1 MAYNKDQNE
10 PKVPVSNVEKRTSSD
25 LLPRFYRTKGNK
37 KFLQATLDQLI
48 QPGTVKKINGYIGRE
63 TAKAVK
69 SSDIFLQAA
78 DITRQNYQLE
88 PAAVIQDYLGNTTF
102 FKDYIDHINHIG
114 VFDGVN
120 TNHSR
125 LNKQEFYSWNPHIS
139 WDKFVNYQQYYWLPF
154 GPDPIEV
161 LGNQLEIQSTYTVKG
176 VDEEDN
182 VAYLFTPNGLT
193 RNPTLRLFRG
203 QTYTFD
209 IDAEGHP
216 FSIKTQRTSGNLN
229 RYTYGV
235 DKFAVEKGTITFT
248 VPVNAPD
255 VLFYVSENA
264 VDTGGVFHVLDI
276 DENTSIDLTQ
286 DFLGKKDYIIPNGTS
301 KGLRISNGMK
311 LSFGGQVT
319 PEKYETNFW
328 YVEGVGTAIR
338 LVSDKDLEVK
348 TSYNVETNILFDDT
362 PFDQLPF
369 GDASTLPGTKDYITI
384 NRASPDLNPWSRYN
398 RWFHQDV
405 VVASALANGQ
415 VADLDQTFRATRP
428 IIEFDA
434 GIKLHNYGLVSKQA
448 VDVIDNFTTDVF
460 STIEGSLG
468 YNVDGIDLATGMRVL
483 FTADLDSKVK
493 DKIFKVNFVDVTPP
507 ARQISFIPEFVVDVN
522 TNIFTFPTEHGLPN
536 YARVTY
542 LVNGNDPMSGLTNRQ
557 VYYVKVLNTVAI
569 ELHTTPQLNKQADIF
584 TITSGTHKLEV
595 YIGKRR
601 QIYLEEAVDSSPIL
615 YETVAVNYGTVD
627 TVTSDIKGNQGQT
640 YWYNGTTWKLAQLK
654 TAVNQPPLFDVFDS
668 NEISYSD
675 NTVYDGSTFTGTK
688 IFSYKVGTGTA
699 DPTLKFPLTYQ
710 NINNIGDI
718 VFEFNLLTDSFAYK
732 NVTDVLYKN
741 TDVGYLKV
749 SIDFEQVSFENA
761 WTTSLIEDAQPVVR
775 VFKESNLTNNFPI
788 DVYDDKNDL
797 ADLEVRVYI
806 NGKRLAK
813 NLYTI
818 VDAVIRKIVN
828 LNTDVALTDVVTLRC
843 FAKQTKNNNGYY
855 EIPGSLQNNPL
866 NNNVE
871 KFTLGEVIDHVDSII
886 DNISTFDGAYPGNGN
901 LRDLGNLAAYG
912 TRFVQHSGPINLS
925 LYHLG
930 NKSTNV
936 INALDQAR
944 NDYGKFKRS
953 FIIAATDSGIDTD
966 ARRHVDFV
974 LQQVNK
980 DRPKTSPYFLTDMF
994 GYTASNRIEYTVLDA
1009 RIKTYPL
1016 TNKFNLTT
1024 LSNKSVNIYLNG
1036 EQLIH
1041 GRDYQFGDD
1050 VFFELLIDISEDDL
1064 IEAYEYET
1072 TDGCFC
1078 PATPSKLGLYPKF
1091 EPKKYID
1098 DTYVEPTE
1106 VIQGHDGSI
1115 TVAFGDYRDDLILEL
1130 ETRIFNNIKVNYD
1143 SNIFDI
1149 WEYVPGYN
1157 RDTAY
1162 TREEFDKILSKYFFQ
1177 WTSNIQQ
1184 DYTKHIGYDQTNTFT
1199 YNYRG
1204 NYSPAQEDVPAAW
1217 RGIYKWYFDTDRPH
1231 TNPWECIGYSIE
1243 PRWWQEVYGPAPYT
1257 SDNLILWDDIK
1268 QGIVREPGVPIRRL
1282 TKFAKP
1288 ILNSGLPVNDQGVLL
1303 SPLDAGLVQ
1312 GFIRLNDG
1320 GYFVFGDQSTV
1331 ESAWRRSS
1339 YLPFALITTC
1349 LLMQPNAV
1357 LGRCL
1362 DRNRV
1367 IRNKNSQLIY
1377 SNTGLRIRLQDIL
1390 IPSTA
1395 NRNNNTR
1402 TYTSGLINY
1411 IVDYLSSENTAQI
1424 DAYASDLQLLT
1435 NKIATKLGA
1444 FTSQAKYK
1452 ILLDSKNPSSTGGV
1466 FVPEENYFVDLNV
1479 SSAIRKVIYSGV
1491 MITKFA
1497 DGFELRGYNFD
1508 NPYFTYYGYR
1518 QDNRVINV
1526 GGISESYINWNGS
1539 QLYTAG
1545 KLVKANNQYYRV
1557 KSTHTTGEVF
1567 DDQYYVR
1574 LAELPVTGGREAII
1588 RKSFDSSD
1596 VQTIAYG
1603 TKLTTIQEVADVLQG
1618 YGAYLED
1625 QGFVFDD
1632 FNNEMG
1638 VITNWETSVKEFMFW
1653 STQNWSV
1660 GAVISLSPSANKL
1673 IFKSDIS
1680 VVGDITDPFYS
1691 YSVYRVDGQKLD
1703 PEFISTYRNDGVFTI
1718 EPENTNYGIFGIT
1731 LYLLQKE
1738 HIVVLDN
1745 TTLFNDTIYD
1755 QEAGYR
1761 QERIKVIGYT
1771 TSNWK
1776 GSFEIPGFIYDQA
1789 IINAWEPWTDYNLG
1803 DIVKHKEFYYS
1814 AGKFLIGTQ
1823 EFENENWILLEE
1835 KPKAALLPNWDYK
1848 AETFTD
1854 FYDLDTDNFDAGQQK
1869 IAQHLIGYQK
1879 RQYLENIIQ
1888 NDVSQYKFYQGMII
1902 EKGTQN
1908 VLNKLFDVL
1917 SADGQDSLTFDEEW
1931 AFRVGEYGAVD
1942 TFDEIEFALN
1952 ESQFKINPQ
1961 PVELVSTIDPT
1972 INDFVYRQRPSDIYI
1987 KPLNYTN
1994 DIWPISTATPYLR
2007 TPGYVKTE
2015 DVKLSVDKLD
2025 DLLTYDIASF
2035 IEGEYV
2041 WCAFENRSWN
2051 VYRFSKTAFN
2061 ITDVSYANSVV
2072 TVSCNKTLTIE
2083 SGDIVGIEGS
2093 DKLAGFHKVV
2103 SVSLNTFTVS
2113 KKIEGWTPFADAD
2126 TILSYIFN
2134 QQRIGNVDDANSI
2147 IPRYIKPDEL
2157 FWADDTGNGTWTTY
2171 KNAGVFRKGSLLN
2184 STPTANLK
2192 FGSSTAV
2199 DQTGNIAAVVD
2210 RDGVTVYEKGSSDN
2224 LWSSTYRLLVDPT
2237 MSATTPLFGSTVKFS
2252 QDGKWLAVAAQD
2264 ASGIDYGY
2272 VSMYKRELNG
2282 AYTFFRLFKSPTP
2295 ASNEK
2300 YGSSICFGR
2309 KTNPEAVYT
2318 ALTGS
2323 YDNTGTGARWTVRR
2337 VGALY
2342 SVTNSVKG
2350 VSYSI
2355 GDTIVISGSELG
2367 GDSPDNNL
2375 TITVNNVNAATGA
2388 IESFAYTGTGLPD
2401 TYFLAIAAQGY
2412 NANQG
2417 RVYTYQYSENAGWSL
2432 LGFLPTATISGDQFG
2447 YDIAMS
2453 GTGGKLIVSA
2463 PAANQDT
2470 GNVFVYSFNPTLDL
2484 YQLSQTI
2491 SGSINDDAERFG
2503 ESIAISNSG
2512 DYIAVGAPLINVGSK
2527 KDVGQVLI
2535 YKRPA
2540 NNTSALHLLYQTID
2554 SPRKE
2559 VNERYGTDIEFMN
2572 GEDTLVVFS
2581 KYGDIENIATLDS
2594 GDTTFDNN
2602 SLQLLDVE
2610 SDIGRIDIFDR
2621 YNTKFIYGESLKNSS
2636 VPLSG
2641 YGNEIAVGSN
2651 VILVSAINEI
2661 DTGAVNS
2668 GNVYSYVKT
2677 ANTTS
2682 WSVLHSQI
2690 AKVDVSKIKKAFLY
2704 NKVTNQIVKYLDV
2717 IDPIQGE
2724 IPGIADQE
2732 IKYKTYFDPAVY
2744 SIGTDEVIVDDG
2756 MNWTSNQVGMLWWDL
2771 TNAKFIDTQTGDVIY
2786 RTSTWNKLYDTASI
2800 DVYEWVETTLL
2811 PSAWNKIADTESG
2824 YAKGVSGTTKH
2835 GDNIYSVK
2843 KRYDSI
2849 SKTFKETYYYWVK
2862 NKKITPNVEGRQ
2874 LSSSDVANLIS
2885 DPVGYGYSCIAFTS
2899 TNSFSLINCEQ
2910 YLQGTD
2916 VVLSVQYWLSD
2927 VTNSNFHSQWKLL
2940 STNRNTII
2948 PTAIETKWFHSLVG
2962 KDANDRVVPDINLPT
2977 KQRYGIEFRP
2987 RQSMFV
2993 NRIEAL
2999 KQVIERTNSSLRNVL
3014 IADDYDLSDLEQYEA
3029 APSTI
3034 TGLWDITIDT
3044 DSELRFVSTVL
3055 AQTASLDAVLED
3067 GRVTAV
3073 NIIRAGAGYGKLAP
3087 VPVSV
3092 RSDSVDIDGDPV
3104 LWYGPNAKIFGSGA
3118 GAVIKT
3124 IVDSTGGI
3132 VDTVIL
3138 NQGEGY
3144 DAQTFMS
3151 VRDFSV
3157 LVLSDSS
3164 TIDTWSV
3171 YSWNFAAREWLRVR
3185 SQSYNVRKYWDYI
3198 DWFDTGYNQFIKV
3211 DYLVENTYEL
3221 VTTDISIGEIAK
3233 VRNVGSGGWLLLEK
3247 YSDLQTIDYTLNFK
3261 VIGRQNG
3268 TIQFSDKLYNFAD
3281 TTLGYDGPLFD
3292 SDVFDN
3298 SPTTE
3303 IRIILNTLR
3312 DNILV
3317 DELRIEYLKLFFS
3330 SVRYAMYE
3338 QTFLDWAFKTSF
3350 VKSMHNVGEL
3360 QQKVTYNSDNLE
3372 FFEEYIK
3379 EVKPYR
3385 TTIREYVSNY
3395 AKLENSETAV
3405 TDFDLLPVIDEAL
3418 NVTPLTVSVTNTGQ
3432 ISTSYDEIN
3441 TYPWKFWKDNL
3452 GFEITSLQVIA
3463 NGRGYVTRPV
3473 VEIIGPQLPGG
3484 IPAEAKAYIANGSVY
3499 RVDLTNPG
3507 SGYITTPRVRIVGG
3521 VNLATGRAASVVAQL
3536 GNGVIRSSRM
3546 KIKFDRISKTYEI
3559 TNLTQIET
3567 FIGTGTRTQFGLR
3580 WSPDIN
3586 IGNSYVTVNS
3596 IELLRDQYSLAEV
3609 ELGRGTATQLGYT
3622 SYSGLITFETA
3633 PARGAS
3639 ILVEYKKDFRHLSA
3653 TDRIT
3658 HYYNPTTGMLGKDFA
3673 QLMSGVDYGGVQI
3686 TGLDFGI
3693 SVGWDALP
3701 WFTESWDSVDPTF
3714 EDYILTF
3721 TGSRVEVL
3729 VDVNGSTP
3737 PAGSGFVLPEN
3748 SETMQIEVGWIM
3760 QDAAGQEHTV
3770 IFAAHNVLFDGWGI
3784 GFAVALS
3791 GLAWPLTFTSPGY
3804 ANEFRMPYVP
3814 ELGQDINIYISKFNE
3829 DGISYSPSIR
3839 VDDPDFATIN
3849 QTNNNA
3855 IMTTFVGDGEVDI
3868 IILPSTANLDFN
3880 DRIIFRKDTSDGS
3893 YAPRDD
3899 EYDTQLT
3906 GGDLAYSS
3914 ATGVAPDD
3922 IILDGDSLVSATTSN
3937 APEEVV
3943 PGQVMD
3949 TVAIKVF
3956 HRPSGGCPNILFT
3969 NYQGDGSTTNYSI
3982 GQYFPNDSS
3991 VVIKVENTVLEIV
4004 TDYTIDYQNN
4014 LISFITAPNVGD
4026 TISIMSISFNSA
4038 NVLDLDYFVSDGT
4051 TTEYI
4056 TRANWLPT
4064 MSSTVLV
4071 NGQITDYLLFST
4083 DDQYTAIVGQ
4093 TWRSRTGIRFA
4104 EPPAAGAIINY
4115 IIDTADIEQTAS
4127 VVKNETITYVTGT
4140 STYQLTNIV
4149 GVNSPLDQNILVKNN
4164 QAILKPASA
4173 NYFTMQNDNLSYAL
4187 ADHKYVGV
4195 SIDTSDIKVYKDA
4208 DLLTFGPEYT
4218 VLFDYADSL
4227 YGVLESSIL
4236 IDGGT
4241 GYVLGETLDA
4251 TGGTVGPSG
4260 SGAKFQVTQ
4269 INGVGTIQQ
4278 IELID
4283 AGSYITAPTSP
4294 FMLVGGTGTAAA
4306 ITAEFDL
4313 IEDHPNITI
4322 NLKPGMFTDN
4332 AKLTVLVDSNADYV
4346 INSNNTITF
4355 NEIFADGT
4363 PITITSY
4370 YNHNILGIERTI
4382 DTLVPA
4388 ISVTNGTT
4396 EYYELSGKLGGLFKL
4411 RNTAVAGDFVW
4422 VIKNSEFLMHNIDYV
4437 LEDDLIT
4444 VRLKDYLFD
4453 TDIIQIMAFTNTVVH
4468 ENFAYMQFKDML
4480 NRVHYKRLNKAKST
4494 LLSKD
4499 LTQFD
4504 VSITVDDSTVL
4515 DTPNAAKNVPGIIEI
4530 NGERIEYFVKVGN
4543 VLSQIRRGTLG
4554 TGVPVYHSKDSNVQN
4569 IGSSETIP
4577 YKDEFIVTTHTSD
4590 GVSNIVALPYI
4601 PKINDMEVFVGG
4613 LRLKKKQYKI
4623 YGKLVGGVV
4632 VDPEYPEST
4641 AGDITLPAEF
4651 SITGRA
4657 ELRLTTIP
4665 PMGVKISVIKKQGK
4679 LWNDVGQRLAKS
4691 NNSVANF
4698 IKEAASPW
4706 VDTYLDKYEN
4716 RIVSSDGNPLQTGD
4730 GEPLEY

>member
-1 MAYNKDQNE
+1 
-10 PKVPVSNVEKRTSSD
+10 
-25 LLPRFYRTKGNK
+25 
-37 KFLQATLDQLI
+37 
-48 QPGTVKKINGYIGRE
+48 
-63 TAKAVK
+63 
-69 SSDIFLQAA
+69 
-78 DITRQNYQLE
+78 
-88 PAAVIQDYLGNTTF
+88 
-102 FKDYIDHINHIG
+102 
-114 VFDGVN
+114 
-120 TNHSR
+120 
-125 LNKQEFYSWNPHIS
+125 
-139 WDKFVNYQQYYWLPF
+139 
-154 GPDPIEV
+154 
-161 LGNQLEIQSTYTVKG
+161 
-176 VDEEDN
+176 
-182 VAYLFTPNGLT
+182 
-193 RNPTLRLFRG
+193 
-203 QTYTFD
+203 
-209 IDAEGHP
+209 
-216 FSIKTQRTSGNLN
+216 
-229 RYTYGV
+229 
-235 DKFAVEKGTITFT
+235 
-248 VPVNAPD
+248 
-255 VLFYVSENA
+255 
-264 VDTGGVFHVLDI
+264 
-276 DENTSIDLTQ
+276 
-286 DFLGKKDYIIPNGTS
+286 
-301 KGLRISNGMK
+301 
-311 LSFGGQVT
+311 
-319 PEKYETNFW
+319 
-328 YVEGVGTAIR
+328 
-338 LVSDKDLEVK
+338 
-348 TSYNVETNILFDDT
+348 
-362 PFDQLPF
+362 
-369 GDASTLPGTKDYITI
+369 
-384 NRASPDLNPWSRYN
+384 
-398 RWFHQDV
+398 
-405 VVASALANGQ
+405 
-415 VADLDQTFRATRP
+415 
-428 IIEFDA
+428 
-434 GIKLHNYGLVSKQA
+434 
-448 VDVIDNFTTDVF
+448 
-460 STIEGSLG
+460 
-468 YNVDGIDLATGMRVL
+468 
-483 FTADLDSKVK
+483 
-493 DKIFKVNFVDVTPP
+493 
-507 ARQISFIPEFVVDVN
+507 
-522 TNIFTFPTEHGLPN
+522 
-536 YARVTY
+536 
-542 LVNGNDPMSGLTNRQ
+542 
-557 VYYVKVLNTVAI
+557 
-569 ELHTTPQLNKQADIF
+569 
-584 TITSGTHKLEV
+584 
-595 YIGKRR
+595 
-601 QIYLEEAVDSSPIL
+601 
-615 YETVAVNYGTVD
+615 
-627 TVTSDIKGNQGQT
+627 
-640 YWYNGTTWKLAQLK
+640 
-654 TAVNQPPLFDVFDS
+654 
-668 NEISYSD
+668 
-675 NTVYDGSTFTGTK
+675 
-688 IFSYKVGTGTA
+688 
-699 DPTLKFPLTYQ
+699 
-710 NINNIGDI
+710 
-718 VFEFNLLTDSFAYK
+718 
-732 NVTDVLYKN
+732 
-741 TDVGYLKV
+741 
-749 SIDFEQVSFENA
+749 
-761 WTTSLIEDAQPVVR
+761 
-775 VFKESNLTNNFPI
+775 
-788 DVYDDKNDL
+788 
-797 ADLEVRVYI
+797 
-806 NGKRLAK
+806 
-813 NLYTI
+813 
-818 VDAVIRKIVN
+818 
-828 LNTDVALTDVVTLRC
+828 
-843 FAKQTKNNNGYY
+843 
-855 EIPGSLQNNPL
+855 
-866 NNNVE
+866 
-871 KFTLGEVIDHVDSII
+871 
-886 DNISTFDGAYPGNGN
+886 
-901 LRDLGNLAAYG
+901 
-912 TRFVQHSGPINLS
+912 
-925 LYHLG
+925 
-930 NKSTNV
+930 
-936 INALDQAR
+936 
-944 NDYGKFKRS
+944 
-953 FIIAATDSGIDTD
+953 
-966 ARRHVDFV
+966 
-974 LQQVNK
+974 
-980 DRPKTSPYFLTDMF
+980 
-994 GYTASNRIEYTVLDA
+994 
-1009 RIKTYPL
+1009 
-1016 TNKFNLTT
+1016 
-1024 LSNKSVNIYLNG
+1024 
-1036 EQLIH
+1036 
-1041 GRDYQFGDD
+1041 
-1050 VFFELLIDISEDDL
+1050 
-1064 IEAYEYET
+1064 
-1072 TDGCFC
+1072 
-1078 PATPSKLGLYPKF
+1078 
-1091 EPKKYID
+1091 
-1098 DTYVEPTE
+1098 
-1106 VIQGHDGSI
+1106 
-1115 TVAFGDYRDDLILEL
+1115 
-1130 ETRIFNNIKVNYD
+1130 
-1143 SNIFDI
+1143 
-1149 WEYVPGYN
+1149 
-1157 RDTAY
+1157 
-1162 TREEFDKILSKYFFQ
+1162 
-1177 WTSNIQQ
+1177 
-1184 DYTKHIGYDQTNTFT
+1184 
-1199 YNYRG
+1199 
-1204 NYSPAQEDVPAAW
+1204 
-1217 RGIYKWYFDTDRPH
+1217 
-1231 TNPWECIGYSIE
+1231 
-1243 PRWWQEVYGPAPYT
+1243 
-1257 SDNLILWDDIK
+1257 
-1268 QGIVREPGVPIRRL
+1268 
-1282 TKFAKP
+1282 
-1288 ILNSGLPVNDQGVLL
+1288 
-1303 SPLDAGLVQ
+1303 
-1312 GFIRLNDG
+1312 
-1320 GYFVFGDQSTV
+1320 
-1331 ESAWRRSS
+1331 
-1339 YLPFALITTC
+1339 
-1349 LLMQPNAV
+1349 
-1357 LGRCL
+1357 
-1362 DRNRV
+1362 
-1367 IRNKNSQLIY
+1367 
-1377 SNTGLRIRLQDIL
+1377 
-1390 IPSTA
+1390 
-1395 NRNNNTR
+1395 
-1402 TYTSGLINY
+1402 
-1411 IVDYLSSENTAQI
+1411 
-1424 DAYASDLQLLT
+1424 
-1435 NKIATKLGA
+1435 
-1444 FTSQAKYK
+1444 
-1452 ILLDSKNPSSTGGV
+1452 
-1466 FVPEENYFVDLNV
+1466 
-1479 SSAIRKVIYSGV
+1479 
-1491 MITKFA
+1491 
-1497 DGFELRGYNFD
+1497 
-1508 NPYFTYYGYR
+1508 
-1518 QDNRVINV
+1518 
-1526 GGISESYINWNGS
+1526 
-1539 QLYTAG
+1539 
-1545 KLVKANNQYYRV
+1545 
-1557 KSTHTTGEVF
+1557 
-1567 DDQYYVR
+1567 
-1574 LAELPVTGGREAII
+1574 
-1588 RKSFDSSD
+1588 
-1596 VQTIAYG
+1596 
-1603 TKLTTIQEVADVLQG
+1603 
-1618 YGAYLED
+1618 
-1625 QGFVFDD
+1625 
-1632 FNNEMG
+1632 
-1638 VITNWETSVKEFMFW
+1638 
-1653 STQNWSV
+1653 
-1660 GAVISLSPSANKL
+1660 
-1673 IFKSDIS
+1673 
-1680 VVGDITDPFYS
+1680 
-1691 YSVYRVDGQKLD
+1691 
-1703 PEFISTYRNDGVFTI
+1703 
-1718 EPENTNYGIFGIT
+1718 
-1731 LYLLQKE
+1731 
-1738 HIVVLDN
+1738 
-1745 TTLFNDTIYD
+1745 
-1755 QEAGYR
+1755 
-1761 QERIKVIGYT
+1761 
-1771 TSNWK
+1771 
-1776 GSFEIPGFIYDQA
+1776 
-1789 IINAWEPWTDYNLG
+1789 
-1803 DIVKHKEFYYS
+1803 
-1814 AGKFLIGTQ
+1814 
-1823 EFENENWILLEE
+1823 
-1835 KPKAALLPNWDYK
+1835 
-1848 AETFTD
+1848 
-1854 FYDLDTDNFDAGQQK
+1854 
-1869 IAQHLIGYQK
+1869 
-1879 RQYLENIIQ
+1879 
-1888 NDVSQYKFYQGMII
+1888 
-1902 EKGTQN
+1902 
-1908 VLNKLFDVL
+1908 
-1917 SADGQDSLTFDEEW
+1917 
-1931 AFRVGEYGAVD
+1931 
-1942 TFDEIEFALN
+1942 
-1952 ESQFKINPQ
+1952 
-1961 PVELVSTIDPT
+1961 
-1972 INDFVYRQRPSDIYI
+1972 
-1987 KPLNYTN
+1987 
-1994 DIWPISTATPYLR
+1994 
-2007 TPGYVKTE
+2007 
-2015 DVKLSVDKLD
+2015 
-2025 DLLTYDIASF
+2025 
-2035 IEGEYV
+2035 
-2041 WCAFENRSWN
+2041 
-2051 VYRFSKTAFN
+2051 
-2061 ITDVSYANSVV
+2061 
-2072 TVSCNKTLTIE
+2072 
-2083 SGDIVGIEGS
+2083 
-2093 DKLAGFHKVV
+2093 
-2103 SVSLNTFTVS
+2103 
-2113 KKIEGWTPFADAD
+2113 
-2126 TILSYIFN
+2126 
-2134 QQRIGNVDDANSI
+2134 
-2147 IPRYIKPDEL
+2147 
-2157 FWADDTGNGTWTTY
+2157 
-2171 KNAGVFRKGSLLN
+2171 
-2184 STPTANLK
+2184 
-2192 FGSSTAV
+2192 
-2199 DQTGNIAAVVD
+2199 
-2210 RDGVTVYEKGSSDN
+2210 
-2224 LWSSTYRLLVDPT
+2224 
-2237 MSATTPLFGSTVKFS
+2237 
-2252 QDGKWLAVAAQD
+2252 
-2264 ASGIDYGY
+2264 
-2272 VSMYKRELNG
+2272 
-2282 AYTFFRLFKSPTP
+2282 
-2295 ASNEK
+2295 
-2300 YGSSICFGR
+2300 
-2309 KTNPEAVYT
+2309 
-2318 ALTGS
+2318 
-2323 YDNTGTGARWTVRR
+2323 
-2337 VGALY
+2337 
-2342 SVTNSVKG
+2342 
-2350 VSYSI
+2350 
-2355 GDTIVISGSELG
+2355 
-2367 GDSPDNNL
+2367 
-2375 TITVNNVNAATGA
+2375 
-2388 IESFAYTGTGLPD
+2388 
-2401 TYFLAIAAQGY
+2401 
-2412 NANQG
+2412 
-2417 RVYTYQYSENAGWSL
+2417 
-2432 LGFLPTATISGDQFG
+2432 
-2447 YDIAMS
+2447 
-2453 GTGGKLIVSA
+2453 
-2463 PAANQDT
+2463 
-2470 GNVFVYSFNPTLDL
+2470 
-2484 YQLSQTI
+2484 
-2491 SGSINDDAERFG
+2491 
-2503 ESIAISNSG
+2503 
-2512 DYIAVGAPLINVGSK
+2512 
-2527 KDVGQVLI
+2527 
-2535 YKRPA
+2535 
-2540 NNTSALHLLYQTID
+2540 
-2554 SPRKE
+2554 
-2559 VNERYGTDIEFMN
+2559 
-2572 GEDTLVVFS
+2572 VVFS

-2621 YNTKFIYGESLKNSS
+2621 YNTKFIYGESLENSS
-2636 VPLSG
+2636 IPLSG

-2651 VILVSAINEI
+2651 IILVSAINEFDPPLPANSKYKYTI
-2661 DTGAVNS
+2661 ANETELPIANRFVGDCYGIYNNESNLKNNHIFRFNGNRFVDIGIHNINS

-2677 ANTTS
+2677 ANTSS

-2732 IKYKTYFDPAVY
+2732 VKYKTYFDPAVY

-2771 TNAKFIDTQTGDVIY
+2771 TNAKFIDTQSGDVIY
-2786 RTSTWNKLYDTASI
+2786 RTSTWNRLYDTASI

-2811 PSAWNKIADTESG
+2811 PSAWNKIADTENG

-2862 NKKITPNVEGRQ
+2862 NKRITPNIEGRL

-2885 DPVGYGYSCIAFTS
+2885 DPVGYGYSCIALTS

-2948 PTAIETKWFHSLVG
+2948 PTAIETKWFHSLIG

-3029 APSTI
+3029 APSKI

-3067 GRVTAV
+3067 GRVTSV
-3073 NIIRAGAGYGKLAP
+3073 NIMRTGAGYGKLAP

-3221 VTTDISIGEIAK
+3221 VTTDISIGETAK

-3432 ISTSYDEIN
+3432 VSTSYDEIN

-3484 IPAEAKAYIANGSVY
+3484 VPAEAKAYIANGSVY

-3507 SGYITTPRVRIVGG
+3507 SGYITTPSVRIVGG

-3567 FIGTGTRTQFGLR
+3567 FAGSGTKTQFGLR

-3586 IGNSYVTVNS
+3586 IGNSYVTVNG

-3633 PARGAS
+3633 PALGAS
-3639 ILVEYKKDFRHLSA
+3639 ILIEYKKDFRHLSA

-3729 VDVNGSTP
+3729 VDVNGTTP
-3737 PAGSGFVLPEN
+3737 PVGSGYVLVEDG
-3748 SETMQIEVGWIM
+3748 ETTQILPGWIM
-3760 QDAAGQEHTV
+3760 TDAGGNEHTV
-3770 IFAAHNVLFDGWGI
+3770 TFSGHNSLFNGWGI
-3784 GFAVALS
+3784 GFASAINIT
-3791 GLAWPLTFTSPGY
+3791 WPLVFTSPGY
-3804 ANEFRMPYVP
+3804 INEFRMPYVP
-3814 ELGQDINIYISKFNE
+3814 ELGQDINVYVSKF
-3829 DGISYSPSIR
+3829 DTDTALYLPSIR
-3839 VDDPDFATIN
+3839 IDDPNFTTIN

-3922 IILDGDSLVSATTSN
+3922 IILDGDDLVSATTSN

-3991 VVIKVENTVLEIV
+3991 VVVKVENTVLEIV
-4004 TDYTIDYQNN
+4004 TDYTLDYQNN

-4071 NGQITDYLLFST
+4071 NGQITNYLLFST

-4140 STYQLTNIV
+4140 STYQLTNTV
-4149 GVNSPLDQNILVKNN
+4149 GVNRPLDQNVLVKNN

-4173 NYFTMQNDNLSYAL
+4173 NYFTMQNDNLSYSL

-4208 DLLTFGPEYT
+4208 NLLTFGPGYT

-4227 YGVLESSIL
+4227 YGVLASSII

-4251 TGGTVGPSG
+4251 EGGTVGPSG
-4260 SGAKFQVTQ
+4260 SGAKFQVSQ
-4269 INGVGTIQQ
+4269 VNGVGTIQQ

-4283 AGSYITAPTSP
+4283 AGSYITAPTVP
-4294 FMLVGGTGTAAA
+4294 FALVGGTGTSAA
-4306 ITAEFDL
+4306 ITAEFEL

-4355 NEIFADGT
+4355 NKIFANNT

-4453 TDIIQIMAFTNTVVH
+4453 TDVIQIMAFTNTVVH

-4590 GVSNIVALPYI
+4590 GASRIVELPYI

-4613 LRLKKKQYKI
+4613 LRLKKNQYKI
-4623 YGKLVGGVV
+4623 YGKLVDGVV

-4691 NNSVANF
+4691 NNIVANF
-4698 IKEAASPW
+4698 IKEANSPW